1 MKLRETDSC
10 DEAKNVPK
18 VSSGKSF
25 EMTRVFTR
33 VLALHAVARHG
44 TAQRSMA
51 QHSAAGGLTQQH
63 LIFFKIILHILDT
76 LMSLNRRSCVAHS
89 SS

>member
-33 VLALHAVARHG
+33 VMARH
-44 TAQRSMA
+44 AMA
-51 QHSAAGGLTQQH
+51 QHGAAGG
-63 LIFFKIILHILDT
+63 I
-76 LMSLNRRSCVAHS
+76 
-89 SS
+89 

>member
-33 VLALHAVARHG
+33 ARHG
-44 TAQRSMA
+44 
-51 QHSAAGGLTQQH
+51 AAGG
-63 LIFFKIILHILDT
+63 I
-76 LMSLNRRSCVAHS
+76 
-89 SS
+89 

>member
-25 EMTRVFTR
+25 EMTRVNTR
-33 VLALHAVARHG
+33 VMARHAVARCG
-44 TAQRSMA
+44 RR
-51 QHSAAGGLTQQH
+51 H
-63 LIFFKIILHILDT
+63 LIFFQDL
-76 LMSLNRRSCVAHS
+76 SAYFGYFNESE
-89 SS
+89 

>member
-33 VLALHAVARHG
+33 VMARHAVARHG
-44 TAQRSMA
+44 
-51 QHSAAGGLTQQH
+51 AAGGT
-63 LIFFKIILHILDT
+63 
-76 LMSLNRRSCVAHS
+76 
-89 SS
+89 

>member
-33 VLALHAVARHG
+33 VMARYAVARCG
-44 TAQRSMA
+44 
-51 QHSAAGGLTQQH
+51 
-63 LIFFKIILHILDT
+63 I
-76 LMSLNRRSCVAHS
+76 
-89 SS
+89 

>member
-18 VSSGKSF
+18 VSSGQSF

-33 VLALHAVARHG
+33 VMARH
-44 TAQRSMA
+44 AMA
-51 QHSAAGGLTQQH
+51 QHGAAGG
-63 LIFFKIILHILDT
+63 I
-76 LMSLNRRSCVAHS
+76 
-89 SS
+89 